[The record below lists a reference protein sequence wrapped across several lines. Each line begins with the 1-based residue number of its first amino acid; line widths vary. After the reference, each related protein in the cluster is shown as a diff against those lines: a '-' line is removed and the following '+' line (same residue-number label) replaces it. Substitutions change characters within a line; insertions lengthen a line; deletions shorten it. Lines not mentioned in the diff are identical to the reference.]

1 MGCPVHYIIVHFPCF
16 EPTHC
21 CKVGP
26 SKTKVKI
33 SKKAPVRSTHIHNIR
48 RMNGEQNDGHDVTP
62 APVPAPLQGIS
73 QDKEVLL
80 EDD

>member
-1 MGCPVHYIIVHFPCF
+1 MGCHVHYIIVHFPCF

-48 RMNGEQNDGHDVTP
+48 RMNGEQNDGHGVTP